1 MLNHGDRQVVAFYWP
16 GDLFG
21 LAEKDFY
28 VNSIEAI
35 TACTVYIAA
44 PYLHRRALVPVLKA
58 FSVDRSNIPAY
69 WPESRRQSER
79 QGAGI
84 VPRRGLSLAHTMGQ
98 EFCGRLAVMGI
109 HAF

>member
-1 MLNHGDRQVVAFYWP
+1 MNL
-16 GDLFG
+16 
-21 LAEKDFY
+21 
-28 VNSIEAI
+28 IEAI
-35 TACTVYIAA
+35 TACTVYVAA

-58 FSVDRSNIPAY
+58 FFIDRSNMTAH

-98 EFCGRLAVMGI
+98 EFCGGLAVMGI